1 MRTEAAI
8 RNALLMYCSWRDN
21 HDGGLL
27 PFSPDTTSRIASTVL
42 FQVGAV
48 LAVLPLPDRKLAVSA
63 FRTESADLAPR
74 APRGIREFPRKAL
87 FLDLPQGARYRVRLV
102 FLLRSLSEK

>member
-63 FRTESADLAPR
+63 FRTESADWRPGRRVALANFHARPCSWTFPR
-74 APRGIREFPRKAL
+74 APAIGS
-87 FLDLPQGARYRVRLV
+87 D
-102 FLLRSLSEK
+102 